1 MTSTVLQLSYVA
13 PYWDCRGMGQKG
25 LMALHL
31 VRVPKIG
38 NQMTKTWKYE
48 DLKGFLRLGAR
59 ALSLLFLVF
68 IRADSH

>member
-1 MTSTVLQLSYVA
+1 ME
-13 PYWDCRGMGQKG
+13 QKG

-31 VRVPKIG
+31 VWVPKIE
-38 NQMTKTWKYE
+38 NQMGKTWMYE
-48 DLKGFLRLGAR
+48 DLKDLHLRLGAR